1 MSAYVKVNL
10 LELND
15 IATAMG
21 MGGYGEARF
30 ARDAVGAQRIG
41 AAHHRVNPG
50 RRVGFGH
57 RHENDEEM
65 YLVLAGSGRFKVDD
79 EVIEV
84 GPRDLV
90 FVPASSMRE
99 WEAGADGMEMVAFG
113 SHGGG
118 AEREIGWW
126 SD

>member
-1 MSAYVKVNL
+1 MSDYVKVNM

-15 IATAMG
+15 IAPGMG
-21 MGGYGEARF
+21 MGSYGEARF

-41 AAHHRVNPG
+41 AAHYRVKPG
-50 RRVGFGH
+50 QRPGFGH

-65 YLVLAGSGRFKVDD
+65 YFVISGSGRFKVDD

-84 GPRDLV
+84 GPHDLV
-90 FVPASSMRE
+90 FVAPTSMRE
-99 WEAGADGMEMVAFG
+99 WEAGEDGMEIFVFG

-118 AEREIGWW
+118 GEREMGWW
-126 SD
+126 KE